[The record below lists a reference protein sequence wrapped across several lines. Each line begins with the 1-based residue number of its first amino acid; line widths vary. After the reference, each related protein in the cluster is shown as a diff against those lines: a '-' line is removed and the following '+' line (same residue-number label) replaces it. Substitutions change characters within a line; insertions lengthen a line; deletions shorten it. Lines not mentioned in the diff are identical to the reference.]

1 MPPNCILINTKIG
14 NGVRIHANSVIEN
27 AVIGNDCEIGPYARI
42 RPDTNLADNVK
53 IGNFV
58 KVQNKYYYQKY
69 INYTT
74 NPLKYAPSGFIENQK
89 IAEVFK
95 KRNEELCRLLLT
107 WEEKGKCDK
116 NSIYKHIF
124 ERIHNDIVKLD

>member
-1 MPPNCILINTKIG
+1 MNDLLNRTPSSSPLSFSEEEKEPNLILNEDYT
-14 NGVRIHANSVIEN
+14 
-27 AVIGNDCEIGPYARI
+27 Y
-42 RPDTNLADNVK
+42 
-53 IGNFV
+53 FV

-69 INYTT
+69 INYTS

-124 ERIHNDIVKLD
+124 ERIHYDIDKLD

>member
-1 MPPNCILINTKIG
+1 MLLYNNIKLIMNDLLHITPSSSPLSFSEEEKEPNHIINEDYT
-14 NGVRIHANSVIEN
+14 
-27 AVIGNDCEIGPYARI
+27 Y
-42 RPDTNLADNVK
+42 
-53 IGNFV
+53 FV